1 MNSKGLTAA
10 AVILIA
16 LAGGLYWSNHHQP
29 AESVSTS
36 ATPSEPATTIL
47 TLNKDDLTRVEI
59 KKKGAD
65 PIVLEKDNDSWRITA
80 PKQLAVDQEAIAT
93 LTSAGSTLTAQRVV
107 EEKAND
113 LGQYGLTEPDLE
125 VDLTSKDGAVHK
137 LLLGDDTPTG
147 GAVYARLDNDP
158 RVVTLASIT
167 KTNFNKDLVDV
178 RDKRLL
184 TLEADKLTRLEL
196 KTKSQA
202 IEFDRDKNQWQIL
215 KPSAVRAD
223 QTEIDTLVRNV
234 VDARMSTDSLNDPK
248 ENDANFAAGTLVASV
263 KATAPSGTQTLEVRT
278 NKNDYFAKSSAVEGA
293 YTVPSDLATALDKKL
308 DDFRNK
314 KLFDLAND
322 PGKIEIH
329 DGSKSYVLTKGGLDW
344 RSSDGK
350 KWETAGVVTLLD
362 KLRNLEASKF
372 ADSGFTTSVI
382 DITIASTDG
391 KQSERVLISKTGTGY
406 IAKRENETGLYVLES
421 NAVEG
426 LEKAAGELK
435 QAS

>member
-29 AESVSTS
+29 AEPVSTS

-47 TLNKDDLTRVEI
+47 TVNKDDLTRVEI

-65 PIVLEKDNDSWRITA
+65 PIVLVKDNDSWRITA

-93 LTSAGSTLTAQRVV
+93 LTSAASTLTAQRVV

-137 LLLGDDTPTG
+137 LLFGDDTPTG

-196 KTKSQA
+196 KTKSQD
-202 IEFDRDKNQWQIL
+202 IEFDHDNNQWQIL

-234 VDARMSTDSLNDPK
+234 VDARMSADSLNDPK
-248 ENDANFAAGTLVASV
+248 MNDAGFAAGTLVASV

-329 DGSKSYVLTKGGLDW
+329 DGSNSYVLTKSGSDW
-344 RSSDGK
+344 QSTDGK
-350 KWETAGVVTLLD
+350 KWEPASVTTLLD
-362 KLRNLEASKF
+362 KLRNLQATKF
-372 ADSGFTTSVI
+372 ADSGSTTSVI
-382 DITIASTDG
+382 DFTITSTDG
-391 KQSERVLISKTGTGY
+391 KQTERVLISKTATGY

-421 NAVEG
+421 NAVED
-426 LEKAAGELK
+426 LQKSAGELK